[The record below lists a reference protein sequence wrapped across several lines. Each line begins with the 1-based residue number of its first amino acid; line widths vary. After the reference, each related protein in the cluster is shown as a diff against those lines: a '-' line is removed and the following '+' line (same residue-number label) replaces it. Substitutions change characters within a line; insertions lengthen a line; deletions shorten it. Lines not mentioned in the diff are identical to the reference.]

1 MLQDQLPPRSTL
13 TLVAVVFTSDLKLWQ
28 ETLMRALIVI
38 DVQNDFCVAHSTLDA
53 ASLGFQV
60 SVDTE
65 LCRTIDRDG
74 LFDLVLIEM
83 KSAKVRL
90 V

>member
-1 MLQDQLPPRSTL
+1 MLQDQLPLRSTL

-53 ASLGFQV
+53 ASLGFKV

-74 LFDLVLIEM
+74 LLDLALIET

>member
-1 MLQDQLPPRSTL
+1 M
-13 TLVAVVFTSDLKLWQ
+13 TLVAVVFTSDLKVGQ

-38 DVQNDFCVAHSTLDA
+38 DVQNDFCVAHSTLDEA
-53 ASLGFQV
+53 IFGFQV

-65 LCRTIDRDG
+65 LCRAIDRNG
-74 LFDLVLIEM
+74 SLDLALIEM

>member
-1 MLQDQLPPRSTL
+1 MLQDQLLPRSTL

-60 SVDTE
+60 SVDTQ

-74 LFDLVLIEM
+74 LPDLALIEM

>member
-1 MLQDQLPPRSTL
+1 MLQDQLLPRSTL

-74 LFDLVLIEM
+74 LPDLALIEM

>member
-1 MLQDQLPPRSTL
+1 MLQDQLLPLSTL
-13 TLVAVVFTSDLKLWQ
+13 TLVAAVFTSDLKLGQ

-53 ASLGFQV
+53 ATLGFQV

-65 LCRTIDRDG
+65 LC
-74 LFDLVLIEM
+74 LSLIHI
-83 KSAKVRL
+83 
-90 V
+90 

>member
-1 MLQDQLPPRSTL
+1 MLQDQLLPLSTL
-13 TLVAVVFTSDLKLWQ
+13 TLVPAVFTSDLKLGQ

-38 DVQNDFCVAHSTLDA
+38 DVQNDFCVAHSALDTT
-53 ASLGFQV
+53 SLGFQV
-60 SVDTE
+60 TVDTE
-65 LCRTIDRDG
+65 LCRASDKDG
-74 LFDLVLIEM
+74 SLDLALIEM

>member
-1 MLQDQLPPRSTL
+1 MLQDQLPLRSTL

-74 LFDLVLIEM
+74 LPDLALIEM

>member
-1 MLQDQLPPRSTL
+1 M
-13 TLVAVVFTSDLKLWQ
+13 TLVAVVFTSDLKVGQ

-65 LCRTIDRDG
+65 LCRAIDRNG
-74 LFDLVLIEM
+74 SLDLALIEM

>member
-1 MLQDQLPPRSTL
+1 M
-13 TLVAVVFTSDLKLWQ
+13 TLVAVVFTSDLKVGQ

-38 DVQNDFCVAHSTLDA
+38 DVQNDFCVANSTLDA
-53 ASLGFQV
+53 ANLGFQV

-65 LCRTIDRDG
+65 LCRAIDRNG
-74 LFDLVLIEM
+74 SLDLALIEM

>member
-1 MLQDQLPPRSTL
+1 MLQDQLRPRSTL
-13 TLVAVVFTSDLKLWQ
+13 TLVAAVFTSDLKVGQ

-53 ASLGFQV
+53 ASLGFLV

-65 LCRTIDRDG
+65 LCCAIDRSG
-74 LFDLVLIEM
+74 SLDLALIEM
-83 KSAKVRL
+83 KSAEVRL

>member
-1 MLQDQLPPRSTL
+1 MTKDILLNKND
-13 TLVAVVFTSDLKLWQ
+13 
-28 ETLMRALIVI
+28 ALIII

-60 SVDTE
+60 SVDTQ

-74 LFDLVLIEM
+74 LLDLALIEM

>member
-1 MLQDQLPPRSTL
+1 M
-13 TLVAVVFTSDLKLWQ
+13 AVVFTSDLKVGQ

-53 ASLGFQV
+53 ANLGFQV
-60 SVDTE
+60 SIDTE
-65 LCRTIDRDG
+65 LCRAIDRNG
-74 LFDLVLIEM
+74 SLDLALIEM

>member
-1 MLQDQLPPRSTL
+1 
-13 TLVAVVFTSDLKLWQ
+13 
-28 ETLMRALIVI
+28 MRALIVI

-74 LFDLVLIEM
+74 LPDLALIEM